1 MVRRLLVGWA
11 ALIGVSAFTASVAF
25 AQAWP
30 APAGAGAV
38 TFATQAIENTGHV
51 MSDGFLLRDGKSR
64 TVSGLIDVDYAVTD
78 RLSVSLGIPFVYA
91 RFFGPGPS
99 IADLPVDSCRC
110 WNAAWQDWGATV
122 RYAVLDGTV
131 ALTPSVSIGLPSH
144 DYQWEGEAVAGF
156 GLRELRL
163 ALDGGVRLDALSPR
177 LALTSRYQYAAVEDV
192 LDVPNNRSNGTLALN
207 FAVSTRLSLRAGVAW
222 QRTHGGLRFGSLS
235 GTSPEPPF
243 EATQPDRFREH
254 DRLLRN
260 HYAHLTVGVS
270 YALPGA
276 DLFAAFQHFTWGRD
290 SHAGQAV
297 TAGVSVPF
305 QR

>member
-1 MVRRLLVGWA
+1 MRLA
-11 ALIGVSAFTASVAF
+11 ALVAASTLTASVAF

-38 TFATQAIENTGHV
+38 TFATQAIDNTGHV
-51 MSDGFLLRDGKSR
+51 MSDGFVLPDGKSR

-78 RLSVSLGIPFVYA
+78 RLALSLGIPFVYA
-91 RFFGPGPS
+91 RFFGPGLSP
-99 IADLPVDSCRC
+99 ANLPVDSCRC

-122 RYAVLDGTV
+122 RYTVLDGPV
-131 ALTPSVSIGLPSH
+131 ALTPSVSVGVPSH

-177 LALTSRYQYAAVEDV
+177 LALTARYQYAAVEDV
-192 LDVPNNRSNGTLALN
+192 LDVPNNRSNGTLGLSY
-207 FAVSTRLSLRAGVAW
+207 AVATRLSVQAGLAW

-235 GTSPEPPF
+235 GASPAPPF
-243 EATQPDRFREH
+243 EAAQPELFREH

-260 HYAHLTVGVS
+260 HYVHLTAGVT

-276 DLFAAFQHFTWGRD
+276 DLFAAYRHFTWGRD
-290 SHAGQAV
+290 THAGKAF

>member
-1 MVRRLLVGWA
+1 MVRRLLRLA
-11 ALIGVSAFTASVAF
+11 AFVAAGTLSASVAF

-38 TFATQAIENTGHV
+38 TFATQAIDNTGHV
-51 MSDGFLLRDGKSR
+51 MSDGFVLPDGKSR
-64 TVSGLIDVDYAVTD
+64 TVSGLVDVDYAVTD
-78 RLSVSLGIPFVYA
+78 RLSLSLGIPIVYS
-91 RFFGPGPS
+91 RFLGPGPS

-122 RYAVLDGTV
+122 RYAVLDGAV
-131 ALTPSVSIGLPSH
+131 ALTPSVSVGLPSH

-163 ALDGGVRLDALSPR
+163 ALDAGVRLEALSPR

-192 LDVPNNRSNGTLALN
+192 LGVPNNRSNGTVAIN
-207 FAVSTRLSLRAGVAW
+207 YAATTRLSLRTGVAW
-222 QRTHGGLRFGSLS
+222 QHTHGGLRFGSLS

-243 EATQPDRFREH
+243 EAEPPDFFREH

-260 HYAHLTVGVS
+260 HYVHLTAGVS
-270 YALPGA
+270 YALPGV
-276 DLFAAFQHFTWGRD
+276 DLFAAYQHFTWGRD
-290 SHAGQAV
+290 THAGKAF